1 MMDAQRY
8 ATVGGN
14 IGAFV
19 DAWTND
25 NIGLALAY
33 ARQAQ
38 TLYLAK
44 IGPDIQRAIENN
56 PDIIWPIPGC
66 PEADDAVGWT
76 GWYGDYSGTGA

>member
-1 MMDAQRY
+1 MGAQRY

-14 IGAFV
+14 IEASV
-19 DAWTND
+19 EAWIDGNV
-25 NIGLALAY
+25 NLATHY
-33 ARQAQ
+33 ATEAQ

-44 IGPDIQRAIENN
+44 IGPDIQKAIENN